1 MPDFSHLYS
10 INATHMK
17 ASTIRELLKL
27 TQKPDIISFAG
38 GLPAPDVFPV
48 EDLRVAANAVFDG
61 PARKAL
67 QYGTTEGDDGLRDEI
82 IKFEAKQGVKI
93 AKENLLVVS
102 ASQQALDIV
111 AKLFLNPDDY
121 VIAGRPTYL
130 GALQAIQSYSAKVLG
145 VPFTAAQDGFDM
157 DELRRS
163 YAEAK
168 AAGKKLKYVYVIP
181 DFQNPAGFCWSLEK
195 RKALLEFAYE
205 TGLPI
210 LEDSP
215 YREIRF
221 MGQPIPSIYELD
233 QKGANK
239 GVVIN
244 LKTFSKILAPGT
256 RIGWIMAD
264 PALIAKCVVA
274 KQAMDLCTNVFTQM
288 WLAEYMKTGKLYG
301 VIDSTRE
308 KYRVKRNLM
317 VEALR
322 RYMPARDDL
331 SWTEPEGGLFLWV
344 TLPKSIDTE
353 KLLLKAVEKK
363 VAFVAGSGFYID
375 EPEHNSMRLNFS
387 YSTHEQIE
395 EGIKR
400 LSEVVKEAL
409 AASGD

>member
-168 AAGKKLKYVYVIP
+168 AAGK
-181 DFQNPAGFCWSLEK
+181 
-195 RKALLEFAYE
+195 
-205 TGLPI
+205 
-210 LEDSP
+210 
-215 YREIRF
+215 
-221 MGQPIPSIYELD
+221 
-233 QKGANK
+233 
-239 GVVIN
+239 
-244 LKTFSKILAPGT
+244 
-256 RIGWIMAD
+256 
-264 PALIAKCVVA
+264 
-274 KQAMDLCTNVFTQM
+274 
-288 WLAEYMKTGKLYG
+288 
-301 VIDSTRE
+301 
-308 KYRVKRNLM
+308 
-317 VEALR
+317 
-322 RYMPARDDL
+322 
-331 SWTEPEGGLFLWV
+331 
-344 TLPKSIDTE
+344 
-353 KLLLKAVEKK
+353 
-363 VAFVAGSGFYID
+363 
-375 EPEHNSMRLNFS
+375 
-387 YSTHEQIE
+387 
-395 EGIKR
+395 
-400 LSEVVKEAL
+400 
-409 AASGD
+409 